1 MPTVCTPE
9 QVSSIVGG
17 RVFDGRDFLPADIH
31 LDGDRIGSV
40 RRPDGERQV
49 QPPRV
54 DDVTVDAT
62 GCYVIPGLIDL
73 HFHGCMGSDFSD
85 ADPSGLHAIAAYE
98 AAAGV
103 TSICPASMTLPH
115 ETLHDIFSC
124 AAEFM
129 PSDTEA
135 ALVGINME
143 GPYISPDKVG
153 AQNPRYVRTP
163 NVTEFLELQE
173 AAGGRIKIVD
183 IAPET
188 PGAQEFIEQL
198 SKTVRVSVAHTCA
211 DYECARRAF
220 AQGARHLTH
229 LYNAMPGLHHRNPG
243 PIAAAVEN
251 PDVVAELI
259 ADGIHVH
266 PAMVRAAFTLF
277 GRERVALI
285 SDSLR
290 ACGLTDGIY
299 ELGGQSF
306 ELKGRRAT
314 LPDGTLA
321 GSATDLMGCLRTTVQ
336 GMGLPLSDAVYAA
349 SAVPARALGIDAE
362 RGHLKPDYIADVVVL
377 DEDLG
382 VKAVILRGRRIR

>member
-1 MPTVCTPE
+1 MPSACIPE

-17 RVFDGRDFLPADIH
+17 RVFNGRDFLPADIH
-31 LDGDRIGSV
+31 LDGDRIDLV
-40 RRPDGERQV
+40 LYPDVERRAQS
-49 QPPRV
+49 PRAG
-54 DDVTVDAT
+54 DIAVDAT

-85 ADPSGLHAIAAYE
+85 ADPSGLHTIAAYE
-98 AAAGV
+98 AAAGI
-103 TSICPASMTLPH
+103 TAICPASMTLPH
-115 ETLHDIFSC
+115 ETLRDIFSC
-124 AAEFM
+124 AAAFM
-129 PSDTEA
+129 PADTEA

-153 AQNPRYVRTP
+153 AQNPRFVRSP
-163 NVTEFLELQE
+163 NVAEFLELQD
-173 AAGGRIKIVD
+173 AAGGLIKIVD

-188 PGAQEFIEQL
+188 PGAQKFIERL

-211 DYECARRAF
+211 DYECTRRAF

-243 PIAAAVEN
+243 PIAAAAES

-266 PAMVRAAFTLF
+266 PAMVRTAFALF
-277 GRERVALI
+277 GRERIALI

-299 ELGGQSF
+299 ELGGQNF

-321 GSATDLMGCLRTTVQ
+321 GSATDLMGCLRTAVRA
-336 GMGLPLSDAVYAA
+336 MGLPLGDAVYAA

-362 RGHLKPDYIADVVVL
+362 RGHLKPGYIADVVML
-377 DEDLG
+377 DENLE